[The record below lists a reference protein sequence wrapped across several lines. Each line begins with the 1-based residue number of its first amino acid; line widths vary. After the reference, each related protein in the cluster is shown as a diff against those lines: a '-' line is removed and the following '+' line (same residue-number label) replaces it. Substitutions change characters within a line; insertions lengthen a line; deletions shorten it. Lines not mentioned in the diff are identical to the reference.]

1 MTILKQ
7 LTLRESLGT
16 KTTGPI
22 PATRLAT
29 YTASE
34 ISTLLAGTSPAPE
47 GIRFHF
53 EKTAGNSTA
62 GLIAVS
68 LGVVAVPSASGGT
81 ELHNLELTSATKKY
95 LRRNG
100 NRTVSEDLEAPEYQS
115 RFASQQEKAVATNG
129 ITNACVFFSRTDLQ
143 EILGQDGV
151 TGIAFFPATIVRT
164 FTALPE
170 TYDTLLATGI
180 TDAGTTAGIQIR
192 SELPCPPHCGDDY
205 PPA

>member
-16 KTTGPI
+16 KITGPL
-22 PATRLAT
+22 PATRFA
-29 YTASE
+29 AFNAGE
-34 ISTLLAGTSPAPE
+34 ISTLLAGTSPVPE

-53 EKTAGNSTA
+53 EKNAGNNTV

-68 LGVVAVPSASGGT
+68 LGVVAVPSAAGGT
-81 ELHNLELTSATKKY
+81 ELHNRELTSATKKY

-100 NRTVSEDLEAPEYQS
+100 DRTVSEDLEASEYQA
-115 RFASQQEKAVATNG
+115 RFSTRQNKAAATNG

-143 EILGQDGV
+143 EILNQSGV
-151 TGIAFFPATIVRT
+151 TGIAFFPSSVVRT

-170 TYDTLLATGI
+170 TYDTLLAVGI
-180 TDAGTTAGIQIR
+180 TDAGAPSGIQIR

-205 PPA
+205 PPE

>member
-7 LTLRESLGT
+7 LTLRESIGT
-16 KTTGPI
+16 KMTGPF

-29 YTASE
+29 FTASE
-34 ISTLLAGTSPAPE
+34 ISTLLAGTSPVPE

-53 EKTAGNSTA
+53 EKNAANSTV

-68 LGVVAVPSASGGT
+68 LGVVAVPSAAGGT
-81 ELHNLELTSATKKY
+81 ELHNRELTSGTKKY

-100 NRTVSEDLEAPEYQS
+100 DRTVSEDLEASEYQA
-115 RFASQQEKAVATNG
+115 RFSTQQNKASATNG
-129 ITNACVFFSRTDLQ
+129 ITNACVFFSRTDMQ
-143 EILGQDGV
+143 EILNQDGV
-151 TGIAFFPATIVRT
+151 TGIAFFPSSIVRA

-170 TYDTLLATGI
+170 TYDTLLAVGI
-180 TDAGTTAGIQIR
+180 SGAGTPSGIQIR

-205 PPA
+205 PPD